1 MDTRLT
7 EEQQLI
13 RETAAKLCAE
23 LGPATAAQLPGEG
36 SGSGAWGRL
45 AATGLLGIRLPE
57 VAGGSALSGV
67 EAALVAEQLGRFCVP
82 LPFIGSA
89 LCASEIL
96 RLADASNE
104 VLGRLASGELR
115 LAPVL
120 DPRMQDW
127 ACCGQAGIAFESRG
141 ADAGLVLDSGTG
153 RVFAVAMDEAME
165 CQDLTRELRRVAAEA
180 PHLDI
185 GDLGGVLSAEQ
196 VKRVLATALTGIAA
210 DLVGVM
216 QAALDLA
223 VGYTAQREQFGVK
236 VGTFQA
242 LQHLAAE
249 AEVSTEAARGCAYY
263 AAWAL
268 DALPADRALEAAHT
282 AKAYASQYALEVCE
296 TAIQMH
302 GGIGM
307 TWEAM
312 PHVYL
317 RRSLVGRLTLGDENT
332 HYARLAAMRLG
343 PSCVSA

>member
-13 RETAAKLCAE
+13 QDTAAKLCAE
-23 LGPATAAQLPGEG
+23 LGPNNSAELPGEG
-36 SGSGAWGRL
+36 DGRTAWARL
-45 AATGLLGIRLPE
+45 AATGLLGMRLPE
-57 VAGGSALSGV
+57 AVGGSALSGV
-67 EAALVAEQLGRFCVP
+67 ETALVAEQFGRFCVP

-89 LCASEIL
+89 VCASELLL
-96 RLADASNE
+96 RAGASPD
-104 VLGRLASGELR
+104 VLSKLASGELR

-120 DPRMQDW
+120 DARMQDW
-127 ACCGQAGIAFESRG
+127 ANPGQPGIAFDCRG
-141 ADAGLVLDSGTG
+141 ADAGLVLDRGT
-153 RVFAVAMDEAME
+153 RRLSAVVLGPLLNS
-165 CQDLTRELRRVAAEA
+165 QDLTRELRSVAADA
-180 PHLDI
+180 TRLDV
-185 GDLGGVLSAEQ
+185 GDLGAALSDEAMDSVLSAT
-196 VKRVLATALTGIAA
+196 LMAIAA

-223 VGYTAQREQFGVK
+223 VSYTAQREQFGVK
-236 VGTFQA
+236 VGSFQA

-268 DALPADRALEAAHT
+268 DALPVKEALEAAHT
-282 AKAYASQYALEVCE
+282 AKAYASQHARDVCE

-332 HYARLAAMRLG
+332 HHARLASMRL
-343 PSCVSA
+343 SQSFLSA